1 MTHLKLLTLLTALA
15 LLTACG
21 GSSPTTPAS
30 NNGGDNSGGDNSG
43 GDNSG
48 GNNNGGGGGNATDC
62 TQTPFH
68 ADCLTNNAPALALRQ
83 SMCLANIMIDDS
95 CRGEMGIAT
104 LFCEADPFNTAIA
117 CMHNNFNDERT
128 VIINGCRTNNAG
140 AGCADVAIP
149 YACNADAFD
158 TLCGRNYTVGYC
170 FTGDNLLTDSRCEY
184 NPDIDGRGQYRD
196 TNTLFTTA
204 EQISCLGIPFLASC
218 AAALGD
224 DIEIARAN
232 RLIYCNDL
240 SNLDRFGDCFTA
252 PASHICGNG
261 YPFANVCLTAGNR
274 ANFVG
279 HRARFCIDQAN
290 IGDALCTTHFDDDSC
305 VRNPFADKCSDNNA
319 VSLDSGNIRNA
330 RKARDA
336 FCSISA
342 NAGISACGAFVFCK
356 DTNPFSPRCGNSF
369 QTDKATRVRLCAG
382 GLSANPL
389 CLGDN
394 IAGVCA
400 FDPFNATCLTDEMLN
415 PTRVSTI
422 TSCVILSNR
431 NNTTC
436 IGAYANP
443 NYAAWRQSFFTQS
456 SGNDGLNNTSSG
468 NRFLIGTAAGLTTT
482 GITGAVTALTL
493 ADNDLGGLATDG
505 VAFLRG
511 VHTNGTTYSH
521 AGILSGTNLGA
532 PLTAQTAMGAWNGW
546 FQTVG
551 TDTIPSGFADQSA
564 IPVGVSTAF
573 MLEVGFAPN
582 TITAF
587 IPIGGNTQ
595 DIRYF
600 LNGTYTD
607 NGLITGT
614 VILARFTVDTRN
626 VRVKINTTDGTLTGL
641 IGQGGA
647 VGAFIS
653 AGDGTTAHYAGGF
666 VARPPTP

>member
-1 MTHLKLLTLLTALA
+1 MQRDTLMPYIKLLTVLAGLA

-21 GSSPTTPAS
+21 GGTAKDPELE
-30 NNGGDNSGGDNSG
+30 GDGT
-43 GDNSG
+43 
-48 GNNNGGGGGNATDC
+48 GGGGGNATNC
-62 TQTPFH
+62 TTNPFH
-68 ADCLTNNAPALALRQ
+68 ADCSANATATTLRQ
-83 SMCLANIMIDDS
+83 TMCLADS
-95 CRGEMGIAT
+95 TADPSCVGATGIIT
-104 LFCEADPFNTAIA
+104 LFCEADPFNPATPCVADA
-117 CMHNNFNDERT
+117 YDDERT
-128 VIINGCRTNNAG
+128 VIIDGCRTNNAG

-158 TLCGRNYTVGYC
+158 TLCERSYAVGYC
-170 FTGDNLLTDSRCEY
+170 FTGDNILTDSRCEY

-204 EQISCLGIPFLASC
+204 EQISCLGIPFSASC

-224 DIEIARAN
+224 DHEIAVAN
-232 RLIYCNDL
+232 RLIYCSDL
-240 SNLDRFGDCFTA
+240 SNLDRFGDCLGA
-252 PASHICGNG
+252 NALHICSNG
-261 YPFANVCLTAGNR
+261 YPFANICLTAGNR
-274 ANFVG
+274 AAYVG

-305 VRNPFADKCSDNNA
+305 VRNPFADKCPDNNA
-319 VSLDSGNIRNA
+319 VSLDSSSIRNA
-330 RKARDA
+330 RTARDA

-342 NAGISACGAFVFCK
+342 NAGMPACGAFVFCK
-356 DTNPFSPRCGNSF
+356 DTNPVSPRCGDSF
-369 QTDKATRVRLCAG
+369 KAEKATRVRLCAG

-422 TSCVILSNR
+422 TSCVIPLNR
-431 NNTTC
+431 DKTTC
-436 IGAYANP
+436 IGAYASP

-468 NRFLIGTAAGLTTT
+468 NRFLIGTAAGLTKT
-482 GITGAVTALTL
+482 GITGDETALTL
-493 ADNDLGGLATDG
+493 ADNDLGGLNTDG

-511 VHTNGTTYSH
+511 VHTSSGGSHTY

-546 FQTVG
+546 FQIVG
-551 TDTIPSGFADQSA
+551 TDTIPSGFQGKPPIS
-564 IPVGVSTAF
+564 VSVSTAF

-614 VILARFTVDTRN
+614 VILARFNVGTRT
-626 VRVKINTTDGTLTGL
+626 VRVKLNTTDGTLTGL

-666 VARPPTP
+666 VARPPQ